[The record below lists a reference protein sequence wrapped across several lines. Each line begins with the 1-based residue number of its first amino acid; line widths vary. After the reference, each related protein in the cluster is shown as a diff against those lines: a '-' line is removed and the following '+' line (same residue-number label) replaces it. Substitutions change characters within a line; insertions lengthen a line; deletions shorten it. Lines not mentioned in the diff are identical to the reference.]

1 VIGPVPAFGAERQ
14 HPRATQPNMR
24 TPCGRSGSRAALVN
38 EAP

>member
-1 VIGPVPAFGAERQ
+1 MALNLSIG
-14 HPRATQPNMR
+14 ATQPNVG

>member
-1 VIGPVPAFGAERQ
+1 VPAFSAEPQ
-14 HPRATQPNMR
+14 HLRATQPNMG